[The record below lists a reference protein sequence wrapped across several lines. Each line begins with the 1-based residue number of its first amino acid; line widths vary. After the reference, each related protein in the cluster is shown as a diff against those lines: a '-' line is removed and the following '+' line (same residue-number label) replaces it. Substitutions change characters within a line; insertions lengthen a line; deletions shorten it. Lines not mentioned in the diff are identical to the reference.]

1 MAEGPR
7 ATDRFAAVTAAFMAG
22 LAGRARAAEVA
33 AHFLAALAA
42 RMEAAVQVHISQPLA
57 LLLTVPAPHSSP

>member
-22 LAGRARAAEVA
+22 MAGTARAAEVA
-33 AHFLAALAA
+33 AHFLAALAL
-42 RMEAAVQVHISQPLA
+42 RMEAAVQVHLHLPPA
-57 LLLTVPAPHSSP
+57 LLNDAP